1 MGYKHNTVSVYVDVD
16 VNDVLDELDDQ
27 DFIDIL
33 EGRGY
38 TVSKEPQAEGF
49 EREDWQFLLELLD
62 GQPEHWFTR
71 RVRDKVAEAR
81 NGQGR

>member
-38 TVSKEPQAEGF
+38 TVSKGPDAEGF
-49 EREDWQFLLELLD
+49 EREDWQFLLEMLD
-62 GQPEHWFTR
+62 KTSQTWYTR
-71 RVRDKVAEAR
+71 RIREKVSEAR
-81 NGQGR
+81 FG